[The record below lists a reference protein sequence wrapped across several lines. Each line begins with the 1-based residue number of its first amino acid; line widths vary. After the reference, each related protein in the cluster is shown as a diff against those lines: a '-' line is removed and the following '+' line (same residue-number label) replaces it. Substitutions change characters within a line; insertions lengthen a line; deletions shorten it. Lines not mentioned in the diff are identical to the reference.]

1 MAIYVHYK
9 YASANGNYINISGCT
24 SRFIPYNFET
34 DSLTWDNTQEFNLGT
49 NGIYEDGNKVTTT
62 SDLHNYNADSSAWF
76 GNLQKADIL
85 ASFNAVANY
94 NSFQGQT
101 QAGQEGR
108 WLGYRNNN
116 YGCAIYMTRTRII
129 ALYITGG
136 EITKMKTIIDLS

>member
-1 MAIYVHYK
+1 MAYK
-9 YASANGNYINISGCT
+9 SVGTLPPTVYMTKETPSLALYASYALHDKGVYVNG
-24 SRFIPYNFET
+24 E
-34 DSLTWDNTQEFNLGT
+34 
-49 NGIYEDGNKVTTT
+49 KVITE
-62 SDLHNYNADSSAWF
+62 SDLHNYNADSSTWF
-76 GNLQKADIL
+76 SDLQKTEIL

-101 QAGQEGR
+101 QSGLEGR